1 MHFGN
6 RRRNGEIMKLFLF
19 GVSSDVLATA
29 GLNTILGISIV
40 FVMLVLISLIISLLK
55 FVNKTDSKKKAPAA
69 PAPVA
74 APVAAPVVVEQTD
87 DLELIAVIT
96 AAIHAYEAAQGN
108 DVPADSLVVRSIR
121 KVNKANWQKALN

>member
-1 MHFGN
+1 
-6 RRRNGEIMKLFLF
+6 MKLFLF

-29 GLNTILGISIV
+29 GMNTILGISIV

-55 FVNKTDSKKKAPAA
+55 FVNKADSKPKATAA
-69 PAPVA
+69 PASVA
-74 APVAAPVVVEQTD
+74 APAAPVVVEQTD